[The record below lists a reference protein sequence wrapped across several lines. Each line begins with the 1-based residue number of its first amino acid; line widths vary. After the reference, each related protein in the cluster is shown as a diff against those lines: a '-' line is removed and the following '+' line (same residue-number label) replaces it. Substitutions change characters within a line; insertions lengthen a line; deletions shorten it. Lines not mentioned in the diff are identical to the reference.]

1 MKRVKIREH
10 HRLSI
15 TIGIVLIVLLFA
27 AFVLIACSVFQSA
40 SKELYDE
47 RRKNLNEVS
56 EQIAKTVNSI
66 CNSSWNVS
74 DAAFS
79 HILASEIENKEELA
93 ALLEEAADGMKNQ
106 LCYLTVIDAK
116 TNYYLSNG
124 SVGLFKNIE
133 FLRESEEERQV
144 LITSITFDSERE
156 YMLFLRRLDT
166 PLILKDGTQITHTAM
181 ILPPEVYRSAFFSS
195 GYDGSADIFM
205 IQDDGRCIY
214 RRNNTGAFSN
224 AANIVRV
231 LKNVRFLH
239 GGSFEDLSDS
249 LQYDAGESFEFEHE
263 DIKYFVSMAPIK
275 TPDWVITLIV
285 PTGQMNSGA
294 DQLLSVT
301 MYRVAAMS
309 AIGVLIAVI
318 IICCFIAAVNMKL
331 REQRQQQLNVT
342 LKNAA
347 EEAKIANLAKSE
359 FLSHMSHDLRTP
371 LNVIIG
377 MLERAQECPDMT
389 DELRSCL
396 SDIHT
401 ASNHLNALINDVLD
415 MSRLESNR
423 ATPDKRVFD
432 LRTVMDACCSIIQ
445 SAANQN
451 NILFTY
457 RCGGFQHPY
466 LIGWDLYLRKVLIN
480 VLGNSVKFTNE
491 GGSITFDAEEIS
503 CEGDTASFRFI
514 ISDTGVGMDEGCM
527 EHIFEP
533 FWQENNRSHTNYES
547 TGLGM
552 AIVKK
557 LIDKMGGTIEISS
570 KVNEGSRFTIVLSFP
585 VSENALVSCEEG
597 KQEPLPTCPL
607 RGMTVLLCDDNK
619 MNCNIAERL
628 LKKADAAVIIAN
640 NGEQAV
646 EIFKKSRIGS
656 IDAILMDVMMPV
668 MDGLEAARMIRS
680 LKRSD
685 ALSVPIVAMTANAF
699 DEDVKKTTDAGMNE
713 HLSKPIYGKILI
725 STLLKYKNHEKT
737 KL

>member
-144 LITSITFDSERE
+144 LITSITFASEKE

-166 PLILKDGTQITHTAM
+166 HLILKDGTQITHTAM

-646 EIFKKSRIGS
+646 ETFKKSRIGS

-685 ALSVPIVAMTANAF
+685 AVSVPIVAMTANAF